1 MAPPK
6 KPMPH
11 FEVDDPAEAYRKA
24 QDFTRRILAVPK
36 TEIDARLAKEVGKHK
51 TRKR

>member
-6 KPMPH
+6 KQIPH
-11 FEVDDPAEAYRKA
+11 FEVDDPAEAMRKA

-36 TEIDARLAKEVGKHK
+36 SEIDAKLAKEAKHK
-51 TRKR
+51 SRKR